1 MTMISATPG
10 GSGDAYGRLVQS
22 LQMEF
27 GTSEVSALAARILEA
42 EKAEFHWDAR
52 VQERYLGQHLP
63 LDLGDA
69 NAGDDLARI
78 AILSFLADRWHAGI
92 CLSTA
97 TAARRICCGCAAL
110 MRVRKRRMR
119 SRARAERSFL

>member
-63 LDLGDA
+63 LDVGDVE
-69 NAGDDLARI
+69 NSEELARI
-78 AILSFLADRWHAGI
+78 AILSFLGGRWHAGI
-92 CLSTA
+92 CLVDGNGCVASLLWLRSFDA
-97 TAARRICCGCAAL
+97 REEAADAFA
-110 MRVRKRRMR
+110 
-119 SRARAERSFL
+119 RAR

>member
-92 CLSTA
+92 CLVDGN
-97 TAARRICCGCAAL
+97 GCAADL
-110 MRVRKRRMR
+110 LWLR
-119 SRARAERSFL
+119 SFDAREEAADAFGRAR

>member
-1 MTMISATPG
+1 MTIISATPG
-10 GSGDAYGRLVQS
+10 GSGDPYAWLVAS

-27 GTSEVSALAARILEA
+27 ESSEVCALAARILEG

-63 LDLGDA
+63 ADLGDDE
-69 NAGDDLARI
+69 GGEEHARI

-92 CLSTA
+92 CLVDGN
-97 TAARRICCGCAAL
+97 GCAADL
-110 MRVRKRRMR
+110 LWLR
-119 SRARAERSFL
+119 SFDAREDAAETFARAR

>member
-92 CLSTA
+92 CLVDGN
-97 TAARRICCGCAAL
+97 GCAADL
-110 MRVRKRRMR
+110 LWLR
-119 SRARAERSFL
+119 SFDAREEAADAFARAR